1 MMELMCNLYLDIE
14 KMNQTHGIHFLDYFA
29 TELSHLESMIEDGLL
44 EVYEQA
50 IEVTETGRL
59 LIRNI
64 AMRFD
69 RFHNHQARR
78 YSKTI

>member
-1 MMELMCNLYLDIE
+1 MELMCNLYLDIE
-14 KMNQTHGIHFLDYFA
+14 KMNHTHGIHFSDYFQ
-29 TELSHLESMIEDGLL
+29 TELSNFKGMIEDGLL
-44 EVYEQA
+44 EISEQA